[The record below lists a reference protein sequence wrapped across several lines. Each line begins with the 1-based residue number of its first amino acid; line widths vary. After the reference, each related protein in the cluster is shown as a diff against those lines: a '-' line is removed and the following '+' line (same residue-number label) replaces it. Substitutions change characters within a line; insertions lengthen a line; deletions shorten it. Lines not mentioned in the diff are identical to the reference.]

1 MRLLFSLMCQGT
13 PLVVLTGI
21 ALLSCSPGGTSSTA
35 AALSTTE
42 ELIGSLNELSKST
55 QQCDASVTSAVRET
69 QSDLSML
76 PASIDPAI
84 RSLDTN
90 SAEIDLSVDAVDV
103 RRTTNVAA
111 PRLGGIAG
119 DWEQRWSLVEQ
130 QANIIENRFDRVA
143 VASKNYWDKVD
154 SITAS
159 IHDESL
165 KEREAG
171 KNEVARTAW
180 DEVHER
186 AATQIRKIQKLRAK
200 GQDFL
205 RVMQLAAMREDLGRH
220 AEELKAISDDAES
233 ILAELQ
239 KLSES
244 GKSLIQSD
252 AVRN

>member
-1 MRLLFSLMCQGT
+1 MRILFSLLCQGT

-21 ALLSCSPGGTSSTA
+21 ALFSCCPGGTSSTQ

-55 QQCDASVTSAVRET
+55 QQCEASVTSAVRET
-69 QSDLSML
+69 QTDLGRL
-76 PASIDPAI
+76 PIAIDSSVG
-84 RSLDTN
+84 SLDTN
-90 SAEIDLSVDAVDV
+90 DSEIDSPAEPVAVTRISSDGI
-103 RRTTNVAA
+103 

-119 DWEQRWSLVEQ
+119 DWEQRWNLVEQ
-130 QANIIENRFDRVA
+130 QANIIENRFERVA

-154 SITAS
+154 SITAA
-159 IHDESL
+159 INDESL

-186 AATQIRKIQKLRAK
+186 AATQIGKIQKLRSK

-220 AEELKAISDDAES
+220 ADELKAISDDAES

-252 AVRN
+252 VTRN